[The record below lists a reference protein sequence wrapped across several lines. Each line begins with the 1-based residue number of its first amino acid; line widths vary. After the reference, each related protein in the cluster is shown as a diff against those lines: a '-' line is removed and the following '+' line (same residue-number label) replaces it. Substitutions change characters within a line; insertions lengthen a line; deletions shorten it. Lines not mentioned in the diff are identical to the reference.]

1 MKPLNHPY
9 FVKFIVYFNQ
19 NQDFF
24 ECHEVLEDYWN
35 DVPNRTKD
43 HPLTAYILLATGLY
57 HWRRKNHVGAARTL
71 KKAAQKFRE
80 MPIKHPLFTE
90 GIDFSAL
97 SRDVQ
102 NTLSLVQEK
111 KAFKPFSIDITS
123 DELASIVKTTEQ
135 CMNLLP
141 LNSEVLIH
149 KHKLRDRT
157 AILQLRDKKK
167 EELSRKSKE

>member
-35 DVPNRTKD
+35 EVPNRTKD

-57 HWRRKNHVGAARTL
+57 HWRRENHVGAARTL
-71 KKAAQKFRE
+71 RKAAKKIRE
-80 MPIKHPLFTE
+80 MPVKHPLFTK
-90 GIDFSAL
+90 GIDFSTL
-97 SRDVQ
+97 NRDVQ
-102 NTLSLVQEK
+102 NTLSLVEEK
-111 KAFKPFSIDITS
+111 KLFKPFPIGITS
-123 DELASIVKTTEQ
+123 DELALIVKTTEQ
-135 CMNLLP
+135 RMNLLP
-141 LNSEVLIH
+141 LNSEMLIH

-157 AILQLRDKKK
+157 NILQKKK
-167 EELSRKSKE
+167 KELSRKSKE